1 MKAIIRLHV
10 PRIGADYEW
19 ASVVIYGNEYARF
32 GDYYHDKGAQK
43 AEGFVRGFANGN
55 KIPEDDVSWVFEEF
69 HDPACYEYDE
79 GDGYEH

>member
-1 MKAIIRLHV
+1 MKATIRLHV

-19 ASVVIYGNEYARF
+19 ASVVINGHEYVRY
-32 GDYYHDKGAQK
+32 GDYYHDKGADK
-43 AEGFVRGFANGN
+43 AEGYALGFAQGHGLSEELE
-55 KIPEDDVSWVFEEF
+55 IVREEF